1 MFNIIKNKLLV
12 LLPINKLRI
21 LGKVKFMLIVHL
33 LKVIMIILLFLII
46 LPPITKIIKVLTI
59 VRAIRVIRLKK
70 HHPCQ
75 SIMLIN
81 PQPQPQLL
89 RPRVQMYG
97 VICSQLQNQLLIIKT
112 LTNLNKILMLLKM
125 YFQVSRLPNN
135 INNKIQYKIMQI
147 SFNFLRE
154 LHQLQ
159 LTHQTK

>member
-21 LGKVKFMLIVHL
+21 LDKAKFMLIVHL

-46 LPPITKIIKVLTI
+46 LPITKIIKVLTI

-75 SIMLIN
+75 SIIN
-81 PQPQPQLL
+81 PHPQSQLL
-89 RPRVQMYG
+89 QPRVQMYG
-97 VICSQLQNQLLIIKT
+97 VICSQLQNQQLIIKT

-135 INNKIQYKIMQI
+135 RNNKIQYKIMQI

>member
-21 LGKVKFMLIVHL
+21 LGKAKFMLIVHL

-59 VRAIRVIRLKK
+59 VRAIRVTKLKK

-75 SIMLIN
+75 SIIN
-81 PQPQPQLL
+81 PHPQSQLL
-89 RPRVQMYG
+89 QPRVQMYG
-97 VICSQLQNQLLIIKT
+97 VICSQLQNQQLIIKT